1 MFFNLEIYKLELNA
15 GGGGGGG
22 GGMDVVAF
30 QEAVIH
36 L

>member
-15 GGGGGGG
+15 GGGG
-22 GGMDVVAF
+22 MDVVAF